1 MHTYCR
7 NLKSAYMYPWAKRTL
22 FIGPLLSPVTVAYGA
37 ATLIVSLG
45 DKLHLSDGSTHHHA
59 MAFLLP
65 PGKTFCIDAKNNPVA
80 ICHLDVLGQDFAGFV
95 REYQQLSKE
104 SEFALHEEDDYRDVF
119 SSLYRTSPDSTDA
132 YEKVDNL
139 LRIKLGPPP
148 VNTLTDVRIA
158 RLVAYVKENFQENLS
173 IENLAN
179 VAGVSVPHLV
189 DIFKETTGITLRRF
203 RMWHRMYESVLSV
216 GQGEKLTDVAQ
227 HAGFFDASHFTRTF
241 ASMWGL
247 PPSKLF
253 SGDIS
258 AGVILPSRDHSEA
271 PANHH

>member
-1 MHTYCR
+1 MYAYCR

-45 DKLHLSDGSTHHHA
+45 DKLHLSDGIIHHHG

-65 PGKTFCIDAKNNPVA
+65 PGKTFFIDTKASPVA

-95 REYQQLSKE
+95 RQYRTKE
-104 SEFALHEEDDYRDVF
+104 SVLALNEEADYRDVF
-119 SSLYRTSPDSTDA
+119 SNLYSTCPDSSDA
-132 YEKVDNL
+132 CEKVDNL
-139 LRIKLGPPP
+139 LRIKLAPA
-148 VNTLTDVRIA
+148 NTITDVRIT
-158 RLVAYVKENFQENLS
+158 RLVAYIKENFQENLS
-173 IENLAN
+173 IEHLAN
-179 VAGVSVPHLV
+179 MVDVSTPHLV
-189 DIFKETTGITLRRF
+189 DIFKKTTGMTLRRF
-203 RMWHRMYESVLSV
+203 RMWHRMYESVLAV

-227 HAGFFDASHFTRTF
+227 YAGFFDAPHFTRTF

-253 SGDIS
+253 SGDIR
-258 AGVILPSRDHSEA
+258 AGVILPSPSYPNTHT
-271 PANHH
+271 NYH

>member
-1 MHTYCR
+1 MYTYCK

-45 DKLHLSDGSTHHHA
+45 DKVHLSDGSNHHHG

-65 PGKTFCIDAKNNPVA
+65 PGKAFCVDTKTSPVA

-95 REYQQLSKE
+95 CQHQQLTKE
-104 SEFALHEEDDYRDVF
+104 SEFALPGEDFRDVF
-119 SSLYRTSPDSTDA
+119 TCFYRTCPDSTTA
-132 YEKVDNL
+132 YEEVDNL
-139 LRIKLGPPP
+139 LRTKLGHPPAQ
-148 VNTLTDVRIA
+148 TITDIRIA
-158 RLVAYVKENFQENLS
+158 RLVAYIKDNFQENLS
-173 IENLAN
+173 IENLAS

-189 DIFKETTGITLRRF
+189 NIFKETTGMTLRRF

-227 HAGFFDASHFTRTF
+227 HAGFFDASHYTRTF

-253 SGDIS
+253 SGDIG
-258 AGVILPSRDHSEA
+258 ANVILPSPGYSEA
-271 PANHH
+271 HASHH